1 MISAGLVDLQVN
13 GFAGV
18 DFNSGTFSYRPD
30 QKKPDQRLGGPE
42 TNNTLLALKAF
53 VNSVQTRTEPV
64 CTVEHGRA
72 AVLTCLLVRSSV
84 DTKSAVTMD
93 QVS

>member
-1 MISAGLVDLQVN
+1 M
-13 GFAGV
+13 
-18 DFNSGTFSYRPD
+18 FSYRPD
-30 QKKPDQRLGGPE
+30 SKKPDRRLGGQE

-53 VNSVQTRTEPV
+53 VNSVRTRSEPV

-84 DTKSAVTMD
+84 DARAAVTMD